1 MVKPLLAR
9 TNALLI
15 LRRTIV
21 SVRGESSAWVL
32 APEKPTRLCYNA
44 EAMMM
49 KEAAR
54 DIFLR
59 TLERI
64 DVRAV
69 VRAQAALEGERLVL
83 CGEVFD
89 LSLYSRCSVIAFG
102 KAALAMAS
110 AFHELLGPRLTAGIV
125 VTNAFPPQHDLREAK
140 HFVLIEGGHPVPNRG
155 SLEGAERIMQHLR
168 TADER
173 TLVIFLVSGG
183 GSALI
188 EKPIEDSITLD
199 DLQQLNRTL
208 VTVGATIAEINAV
221 RKHLSAIKG
230 GRLAALAYPA
240 RQVTLYISDVNPGD
254 LSSIASNPTGPDE
267 TTLEDVYRVIER
279 YDLLPRLPERIARL
293 IRERRLHETPKPGDP
308 IFSRSSYHLLMDNR
322 TALQAAADIAA
333 SLGFRVSVDPEPHEG
348 YYRDVADHLLAQ
360 LVALREAHVGEPV
373 CLIAGGEVSC
383 PVRGSG
389 VGGRNQEFVLYAALR
404 LPELAANGEI
414 AVLSAGTDGIDG
426 ISPAAGA
433 VADAQTVARARVLG
447 LDPERFLQE
456 NDSYTFF
463 HLLSD
468 AVITGPTGNNVRD
481 LRILL
486 ARRPA

>member
-1 MVKPLLAR
+1 MKDVAR
-9 TNALLI
+9 A
-15 LRRTIV
+15 
-21 SVRGESSAWVL
+21 
-32 APEKPTRLCYNA
+32 
-44 EAMMM
+44 
-49 KEAAR
+49 
-54 DIFLR
+54 IFMQ

-64 DVRAV
+64 DVHAV
-69 VRAQAALEGERLVL
+69 VRARATVQGERLVL
-83 CGEVFD
+83 CDEVFD
-89 LSLYSRCSVIAFG
+89 LSLYSRIYVIAFG
-102 KAALAMAS
+102 KAAFAMAS
-110 AFHELLGPRLTAGIV
+110 AFQELLGPRITAGIV
-125 VTNAFPPQHDLREAK
+125 VTNAFPPQEEPREATP
-140 HFVLIEGGHPVPNRG
+140 FVLIEGGHPVPNRG
-155 SLEGAERIMQHLR
+155 SLEGAERILDCLR
-168 TADER
+168 AADDR

-183 GSALI
+183 GSALV

-230 GRLAALAYPA
+230 GRLAALAHPA

-293 IRERRLHETPKPGDP
+293 IRERRLPETPKPGDP

-322 TALQAAADIAA
+322 TALHAAADIAT
-333 SLGFRVSVDPEPHEG
+333 SLGFRVSVDPEPYER
-348 YYRDVADHLLAQ
+348 YYRDVADHLLSQ
-360 LVALREAHVGEPV
+360 LVAMREAHVGEPV

-389 VGGRNQEFVLYAALR
+389 IGGRNQEFVLYAALQ
-404 LPELAANGEI
+404 LPELAAGGEI
-414 AVLSAGTDGIDG
+414 VVLSAGTDGIDG
-426 ISPAAGA
+426 TSPAAGA
-433 VADAQTVARARVLG
+433 VADAHTVARARALG

-463 HLLSD
+463 HHLGD
-468 AVITGPTGNNVRD
+468 VVITGPTGNNVRD

>member
-1 MVKPLLAR
+1 
-9 TNALLI
+9 
-15 LRRTIV
+15 
-21 SVRGESSAWVL
+21 
-32 APEKPTRLCYNA
+32 
-44 EAMMM
+44 M
-49 KEAAR
+49 KEQAR

-59 TLERI
+59 TLAQI
-64 DVRAV
+64 DARAV
-69 VRAQAALEGERLVL
+69 VRAHVALEGERLTL

-89 LSLYSRCSVIAFG
+89 LSLYPKISVIAFG

-110 AFHELLGPRLTAGIV
+110 ALHELLGPRITSGIV
-125 VTNAFPPQHDLREAK
+125 VTHALPPQHPLREARN
-140 HFVLIEGGHPVPNRG
+140 FVLIEGGHPVPNPG
-155 SLEGAERIMQHLR
+155 SLEGAQRIMDELR
-168 TADER
+168 LADDR

-188 EKPIEDSITLD
+188 EKPLEDAITLD
-199 DLQQLNRTL
+199 DLQHLNRVL
-208 VTVGATIAEINAV
+208 VTAGATIAEINAV
-221 RKHLSAIKG
+221 RKHLSALKG

-254 LSSIASNPTGPDE
+254 LSSLASNPTGPDE
-267 TTLEDVYRVIER
+267 TTVEDVYRVIER
-279 YDLLPRLPERIARL
+279 YALLPRLPERIARL
-293 IRERRLHETPKPGDP
+293 LRERRLRETPKPGDP

-322 TALQAAADIAA
+322 TALHAAAEIAA
-333 SLGFRVSVDPEPHEG
+333 SLGFRVSVDPEPYEG
-348 YYRDVADHLLAQ
+348 YYRDVADHLLAH
-360 LVALREAHVGEPV
+360 LIALRDAHRGEPV

-389 VGGRNQEFVLYAALR
+389 IGGRNQEFVLYVALR
-404 LPELAANGEI
+404 LPELAAGGEI

-433 VADAQTVARARVLG
+433 VADATTIARARALG

-463 HLLSD
+463 HHLGD

-481 LRILL
+481 LRIFL